1 MTDHEG
7 SEPPKDPST
16 DGPSGMARYEI
27 TIGAE
32 DTRGP
37 IAVDR
42 FDLDRLPDRHGATR
56 ALVTQEELG
65 LLRNAG
71 VPLEVGERLEVS
83 PLDPALTLTDDQAH
97 RWLKRRLHGIPTE
110 KQAP

>member
-1 MTDHEG
+1 MTEHEG
-7 SEPPKDPST
+7 SVPPGNPST
-16 DGPSGMARYEI
+16 DSSTPVVRYEV

-37 IAVDR
+37 LAVDR
-42 FDLDRLPDRHGATR
+42 FDLDRLPDRRGATR

-65 LLRNAG
+65 QLRNAG
-71 VPLEVGERLEVS
+71 VPLEVGERLDVA
-83 PLDPALTLTDDQAH
+83 PLDPALTVTDDQAH
-97 RWLKRRLHGIPTE
+97 RWLKRRVHGIPTE